1 MENASKALLMAGG
14 ILLVIV
20 LISLFLYAWS
30 LYSDFYASQQELAD
44 IEDTAQFNLQFTN
57 FDRDDVGGYEI
68 ISIANKI
75 ADYNIRY
82 SNTGTNDENY
92 LPITLTVNL
101 VSTDLV
107 KNLTYDGNIRLFT
120 AINYTQNDSVN
131 QIANI
136 ISEQTGLETSLRRNK
151 YCFKNC

>member
-30 LYSDFYASQQELAD
+30 LYSDFYASQQDLAD

-57 FDRDDVGGYEI
+57 FERDDVGGYEI

-75 ADYNIRY
+75 TDYNTRY
-82 SNTGTNDENY
+82 SITGTNDENY

-101 VSTDLV
+101 VSTDFV
-107 KNLTYDGNIRLFT
+107 KNLTYDRNIRLFT